1 MREVRGESGR
11 VGRWAVRQGAGRAGS
26 GDRGGRDLVEVS
38 GAGATTQTSEGNT
51 TQVRLAR
58 LGDAGALA
66 EDSAISDTFTGA
78 ISHNGAMIVGEAWDL
93 KRGGA
98 AHDVRSA
105 AARRRLQLQIE
116 ASDVTWWAPEC
127 RTFSRARGKP
137 VPGATHWPPALRST
151 SHPYGLPELRRE
163 RRATD
168 REKVETGNAIAAI
181 TFEDATRA
189 ARAGRG
195 VAIENPANSFM
206 WILDEAKA
214 LEAVP
219 GVFRV
224 DFTNCMFAGGDR
236 NKKTAILTNVEEI
249 GAALRGRTCTGRE
262 VCDRTGRRHLT
273 WAPTVAG
280 GIIQHYQTEGEAE
293 YPRGLCDAVG
303 QAIRARRAAGAARPA
318 RIAFTE
324 VFAGPRAI
332 LSARVARHVV
342 AGMASSS
349 SSSSSPSS

>member
-1 MREVRGESGR
+1 M
-11 VGRWAVRQGAGRAGS
+11 
-26 GDRGGRDLVEVS
+26 
-38 GAGATTQTSEGNT
+38 
-51 TQVRLAR
+51 AR
-58 LGDAGALA
+58 LGDASALGAAA
-66 EDSAISDTFTGA
+66 EVADDFTGA
-78 ISHNGAMIVGEAWDL
+78 ITHEGVIVAGEAWDL
-93 KRGGA
+93 KRGGP
-98 AHDVRSA
+98 AHDVRSPT
-105 AARRRLQLQIE
+105 ARRRLQLQIE

-137 VPGATHWPPALRST
+137 VPGATHWPPALRS
-151 SHPYGLPELRRE
+151 SAHPYGLPELRRQ
-163 RRATD
+163 RRAAD

-206 WILDEAKA
+206 WILDEAKE

-236 NKKTAILTNVEEI
+236 NKKTAILTNVEQI

-262 VCDRTGRRHLT
+262 VCDRTGMRHLT

-280 GIIQHYQTEGEAE
+280 GIIQQYQTGGEAE

-303 QAIRARRAAGAARPA
+303 QAIRERRAAGAARSSI
-318 RIAFTE
+318 IAFTE

-332 LSARVARHVV
+332 LSARAARHVV
-342 AGMASSS
+342 AGMVSSS
-349 SSSSSPSS
+349 SSSTSPSS

>member
-1 MREVRGESGR
+1 MGGATGSQAGGE
-11 VGRWAVRQGAGRAGS
+11 AGQAQAK
-26 GDRGGRDLVEVS
+26 RGGRDLVEVS
-38 GAGATTQTSEGNT
+38 AAGSTDQPKENNDSQTTLEK
-51 TQVRLAR
+51 
-58 LGDAGALA
+58 LGDAGALEEA
-66 EDSAISDTFTGA
+66 SVISDIFTGA
-78 ISHNGAMIVGEAWDL
+78 ISHDGAIIVGEAWDL
-93 KRGGA
+93 KRGGP
-98 AHDVRSA
+98 AHDVRSPS
-105 AARRRLQLQIE
+105 ARRRLQLQIE
-116 ASDVTWWAPEC
+116 NSDVTWWAPEC

-151 SHPYGLPELRRE
+151 AHPYGLPELRRE
-163 RRATD
+163 RRTAD
-168 REKVETGNAIAAI
+168 REKVDTGNAIAAI

-206 WILDEAKA
+206 WILDEAKV

-219 GVFRV
+219 GIFRV

-236 NKKTAILTNVEEI
+236 NKKTAVLTNVEEI

-273 WAPTVAG
+273 WTPAVSG
-280 GIIQHYQTEGEAE
+280 GIIQAYQTGGEAE

-303 QAIRARRAAGAARPA
+303 QAIRARRAAGTPRPS

-342 AGMASSS
+342 AGMGSSS
-349 SSSSSPSS
+349 SSSTSPSS

>member
-1 MREVRGESGR
+1 MIPGGWVDGQSGRGE
-11 VGRWAVRQGAGRAGS
+11 AGQAQTK
-26 GDRGGRDLVEVS
+26 RGGRDLVEVS
-38 GAGATTQTSEGNT
+38 TAETSGQHSAGDGV
-51 TQVRLAR
+51 QVRLAR
-58 LGDAGALA
+58 LGDAAALT
-66 EDSAISDTFTGA
+66 DTSEIADDFTGA
-78 ISHNGAMIVGEAWDL
+78 ISHDGCIIVGEAWDL
-93 KRGGA
+93 KRGGP
-98 AHDVRSA
+98 AHDVRSPT
-105 AARRRLQLQIE
+105 ARRRLQLQIE

-137 VPGATHWPPALRST
+137 VPGATHWPPALRS
-151 SHPYGLPELRRE
+151 SAHPYGLPELRRQ
-163 RRATD
+163 RRAAD

-236 NKKTAILTNVEEI
+236 NKKTAVLTNVVEI
-249 GAALRGRTCTGRE
+249 GAALRERTCTGRE

-332 LSARVARHVV
+332 LSARVARHIV

-349 SSSSSPSS
+349 SSSSSPSA